1 MPGTAGY
8 RVWGRG
14 KGLEEESGGEEWRG
28 TLKLGMSGQTIP
40 EEDDDDDGRA
50 TFTVEEAKDS
60 ETVKVPF
67 QNTPLWPLLGE
78 MLSQQKPR
86 KE

>member
-40 EEDDDDDGRA
+40 EEDDDDDL
-50 TFTVEEAKDS
+50 FKE
-60 ETVKVPF
+60 
-67 QNTPLWPLLGE
+67 LG
-78 MLSQQKPR
+78 LDKPT
-86 KE
+86 K